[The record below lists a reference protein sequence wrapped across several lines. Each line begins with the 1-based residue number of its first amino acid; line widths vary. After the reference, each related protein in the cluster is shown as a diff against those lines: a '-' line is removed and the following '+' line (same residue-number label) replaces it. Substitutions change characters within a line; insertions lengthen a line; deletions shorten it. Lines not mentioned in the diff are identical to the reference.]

1 MMYGPSMMRQ
11 ALRPGLLVTLV
22 VLALSACGGGE
33 QQSEQACQGPAQ
45 RSASIDPDNLWD
57 DATKSTIGATKEW
70 TNKVELADI
79 NGDGL
84 VDILFAN
91 GGDYDYPGEPT
102 FSQVFL
108 NQGPDQ
114 MFEEATRQVLPNAM
128 LARVIKVRD
137 VNADGSPDILVGT
150 TFQT

>member
-1 MMYGPSMMRQ
+1 MY
-11 ALRPGLLVTLV
+11 LRRMVGRVLRLGLLVTLV
-22 VLALSACGGGE
+22 VLAINACGGDE
-33 QQSEQACQGPAQ
+33 QQSEQGCEAPAEK
-45 RSASIDPDNLWD
+45 SASIDPDNLWE
-57 DATKSTIGATKEW
+57 DATKTTLGATKGLTW

-91 GGDYDYPGEPT
+91 GGNYDYPCEPT

-114 MFEEATRQVLPNAM
+114 MFEEASRQVLPNAM

-137 VNADGSPDILVGT
+137 VNADGS
-150 TFQT
+150 